1 MMAAVVSSTVMGIPA
16 GIDNK
21 QKNRAPYG
29 APFCIKC
36 RASRAN
42 LA

>member
-1 MMAAVVSSTVMGIPA
+1 MMAVVVLFMAMDIPA
-16 GIDNK
+16 GIDN
-21 QKNRAPYG
+21 KNRAPYG

-36 RASRAN
+36 HASRVN